1 MLMSLVITK
10 ANSDS
15 SSATDAEEVQLETL
29 FDDAK
34 YIFILDETNFDKYVY
49 EPNTRWVVTFYAEW
63 CGWSKRFAP
72 ELKLASSQLKDTVNL
87 AVVNCAEH
95 RQLKKRFKV
104 NRYPTIFM
112 IDGEGAENQQA
123 YNGPRT
129 EESLVAA
136 VHKKFKDNVDDVI
149 DTNMLH
155 DDANLSA
162 YED

>member
-1 MLMSLVITK
+1 MSLVISR
-10 ANSDS
+10 ADSDS
-15 SSATDAEEVQLETL
+15 PVSSEEIIKEVTL
-29 FDDAK
+29 FEEAK
-34 YIFILDETNFDKYVY
+34 YIFILDETNFDQFVY

-72 ELKLASSQLKDTVNL
+72 ELILASSQLKDTVNL
-87 AVVNCAEH
+87 GVVNCAVH

-129 EESLVAA
+129 EESFVAA
-136 VHKKFKDNVDDVI
+136 VHKKFKDDQDIV
-149 DTNMLH
+149 DTNIYNEE
-155 DDANLSA
+155 ANLSA
-162 YED
+162 TED

>member
-1 MLMSLVITK
+1 MSLVISR
-10 ANSDS
+10 ADSDS
-15 SSATDAEEVQLETL
+15 SVSSEEIIKEVTL
-29 FDDAK
+29 FEDAK
-34 YIFILDETNFDKYVY
+34 YIFILDENNFDQYVY

-87 AVVNCAEH
+87 GVVNCAEH

-112 IDGEGAENQQA
+112 IDGEGAENQKA

-136 VHKKFKDNVDDVI
+136 VHKKFKDDQDEF
-149 DTNMLH
+149 DTNIYNEE
-155 DDANLSA
+155 ANLSA
-162 YED
+162 TED

>member
-1 MLMSLVITK
+1 MLISVVITR
-10 ANSDS
+10 ANSETPS
-15 SSATDAEEVQLETL
+15 EEVTL

-34 YIFILDETNFDKYVY
+34 NIFILDESNFDQYVY

-87 AVVNCAEH
+87 GVVNCAEH

-112 IDGEGAENQQA
+112 IDGEGAENQQT

-136 VHKKFKDNVDDVI
+136 VHKKFKDLEDNV
-149 DTNMLH
+149 DTNMLQEEG
-155 DDANLSA
+155 NVSS

>member
-1 MLMSLVITK
+1 MLMSVVITR
-10 ANSDS
+10 ANSDAS
-15 SSATDAEEVQLETL
+15 SVTSEEEKLVTL

-34 YIFILDETNFDKYVY
+34 DIFILDETNFDRYVY

-72 ELKLASSQLKDTVNL
+72 ELKLASEQLKDTVNIG
-87 AVVNCAEH
+87 VVNCAEH

-123 YNGPRT
+123 YNGPR
-129 EESLVAA
+129 EEEAFVKA
-136 VHKKFKDNVDDVI
+136 VHKKFKDVIEDDE
-149 DTNMLH
+149 DTNLVQE
-155 DDANLSA
+155 DGNVSA
-162 YED
+162 YE